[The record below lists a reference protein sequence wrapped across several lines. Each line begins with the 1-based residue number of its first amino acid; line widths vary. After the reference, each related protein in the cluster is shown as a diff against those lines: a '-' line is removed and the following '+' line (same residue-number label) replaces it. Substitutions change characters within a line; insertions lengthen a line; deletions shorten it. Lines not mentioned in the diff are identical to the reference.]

1 MKKILMLLMA
11 GIITSSCEKI
21 LFKEDLASENP
32 RDNFEYLWKEC
43 RNKYAFMA
51 YKKVDWQAVY
61 NKYSPRIN
69 ENISKDSLF
78 NTLALMLNELRD
90 GHVNLI
96 SPFNIS
102 LYPVHQKGPENINK
116 RLIED
121 HYLTKPFFITGPF
134 VHSFID
140 SGRVGYIQFSSFTGT
155 VTPEQMDYM
164 LEKYQNCY
172 GLILDLRGNGG
183 GAATDIYKI
192 MNRFVETK
200 TKIFTTKDKAG
211 PGENAFSDGLDSYLE
226 PHSGRRFSRK
236 VAVLCDRGTYSAGSY
251 TSLATKAL
259 DKVLLIGDTT
269 GGGLGMPNGGQL
281 PNGWTYRFSIT
292 QTLDLQ
298 GNNYED
304 GVPPD
309 VRVILDPA
317 DAANGK
323 DSVIEKALEEL
334 KKP

>member
-1 MKKILMLLMA
+1 M
-11 GIITSSCEKI
+11 
-21 LFKEDLASENP
+21 
-32 RDNFEYLWKEC
+32 
-43 RNKYAFMA
+43 
-51 YKKVDWQAVY
+51 
-61 NKYSPRIN
+61 
-69 ENISKDSLF
+69 F

-102 LYPVHQKGPENINK
+102 IYPVHQLGPENISK

-121 HYLTKPFFITGPF
+121 HYLSKPFFITGPF

-164 LEKYQNCY
+164 LEKYQNTR

-192 MNRFVETK
+192 MGRFVESK
-200 TKIFTTKDKAG
+200 TKIFRTKDKSG
-211 PGENAFSDGLDSYLE
+211 PGANDFSAGLDSYLE
-226 PHSGRRFSRK
+226 PYKGRRYTK
-236 VAVLCDRGTYSAGSY
+236 KLAVLCDRGSYSAGSY

-259 DKVLLIGDTT
+259 DNVLLIGDTT

-281 PNGWTYRFSIT
+281 PNGWTYRFSVT

-309 VRVILDPA
+309 VRVILDAA
-317 DAANGK
+317 DVAKGK

-334 KKP
+334 KK

>member
-1 MKKILMLLMA
+1 MKNLLMFLLA
-11 GIITSSCEKI
+11 GILFTSCEKI
-21 LFKEDLASENP
+21 LFREDLASENP
-32 RDNFEYLWKEC
+32 RDNFDYLWIEC
-43 RNKYAFMA
+43 RDKYAFMK
-51 YKKVDWQAVY
+51 YKNVDWQAVY
-61 NKYSPRIN
+61 NKYAPRVSD
-69 ENISKDSLF
+69 NISKDSLF
-78 NTLALMLNELRD
+78 NTMALMLNELRD

-102 LYPVHQKGPENINK
+102 IYPVHQLGPENINK

-121 HYLTKPFFITGPF
+121 NYLSRPFFITGPF

-140 SGRVGYIQFSSFTGT
+140 SGRIGYIQFSSFTGT
-155 VTPEQMDYM
+155 VSNEQMDYM
-164 LEKYQNCY
+164 LEKYKSTE

-192 MNRFVETK
+192 MNRFVDSK
-200 TKIFTTKDKAG
+200 TKIFTTKDKSG
-211 PGENAFSDGLDSYLE
+211 PGPDDFSEGLESYLE
-226 PHSGRRFSRK
+226 PYDGRRYTQKR

-259 DKVLLIGDTT
+259 ENMLLIGDTT

-281 PNGWTYRFSIT
+281 PNGWTYRFSVT

-298 GNNYED
+298 GNNYEN

-309 VRVILDPA
+309 VLVTLKTEDVAKGIDT
-317 DAANGK
+317 
-323 DSVIEKALEEL
+323 VIEEAIKEL
-334 KKP
+334 KK

>member
-1 MKKILMLLMA
+1 MKKLVLIMLGGLL
-11 GIITSSCEKI
+11 ISSCEKI

-43 RNKYAFMA
+43 RNKYAFMQ

-61 NKYSPRIN
+61 NKYSPRVTD
-69 ENISKDSLF
+69 NISKDSLF

-102 LYPVHQKGPENINK
+102 IYPVHQLGPENISK

-121 HYLTKPFFITGPF
+121 HYLSKPFFITGPF

-140 SGRVGYIQFSSFTGT
+140 SGQVGYIQFSSFTGT
-155 VTPEQMDYM
+155 VTPEQLDYM
-164 LEKYQNCY
+164 LEKYQNTR
-172 GLILDLRGNGG
+172 GLILDLRANGG
-183 GAATDIYKI
+183 GAAPDIYKI
-192 MNRFVETK
+192 MGRFVENK
-200 TKIFTTKDKAG
+200 TKIFTTKDRSG
-211 PGENAFSDGLDSYLE
+211 PGANDFSDGLESFLE
-226 PHSGRRFSRK
+226 PYSGRRYTK
-236 VAVLCDRGTYSAGSY
+236 KLAVLCDRGTYSAGSY

-259 DKVLLIGDTT
+259 DNVILIGDTT

-281 PNGWTYRFSIT
+281 PNGWTYRFSVT

-309 VRVILDPA
+309 IRVILDPA
-317 DAANGK
+317 DVAKGK
-323 DSVIEKALEEL
+323 DTVIEKALEEL
-334 KKP
+334 KK

>member
-1 MKKILMLLMA
+1 MIRRLVSLLLLCPLF
-11 GIITSSCEKI
+11 SCESL
-21 LFKEDLASENP
+21 LFKEDMASDKP

-43 RNKYAFMA
+43 RDKYAFMA

-61 NKYSPRIN
+61 NKYSPKITDD
-69 ENISKDSLF
+69 ISEDSLF
-78 NTLALMLNELRD
+78 NTMALMLNELRD

-102 LYPVHQKGPENINK
+102 IYPVHQLGQANINN

-121 HYLTKPFFITGPF
+121 YYLSKPFFITGPF

-140 SGRVGYIQFSSFTGT
+140 NGRIGYVQFSSFTGT
-155 VTPEQMDYM
+155 VTHAQLDYI
-164 LEKYQNCY
+164 LKKYENAD

-183 GAATDIYKI
+183 GAAIDIYKI
-192 MNRFVETK
+192 MGRFVNNR
-200 TKIFTTKDKAG
+200 TKIFTTKDKSG
-211 PGENAFSDGLDSYLE
+211 PGPNDFSAGLDAFLE
-226 PHSGRRFSRK
+226 PYNGIRFPRK

-259 DKVLLIGDTT
+259 DNVILIGDTT

-281 PNGWTYRFSIT
+281 PNGWTYRFSVT
-292 QTLDLQ
+292 QTLDLS
-298 GNNYED
+298 GNIWED

-309 VRVILDPA
+309 VRVLLNSA
-317 DAANGK
+317 DVQNGK
-323 DSVIEKALEEL
+323 DSVIEEAIRKL
-334 KKP
+334 KE

>member
-1 MKKILMLLMA
+1 MKKLPLLLILWLMA
-11 GIITSSCEKI
+11 SSCEKV
-21 LFKEDLASENP
+21 LFEEDLASDNP

-43 RNKYAFMA
+43 RDKYAFME
-51 YKKVDWQAVY
+51 YKKVNWQAVY
-61 NKYSPRIN
+61 NKYSPRVTDG
-69 ENISKDSLF
+69 ISKDSLF

-102 LYPVHQKGPENINK
+102 IYPVHQLGPENINK

-121 HYLTKPFFITGPF
+121 HYLSKPFFITGPF

-164 LEKYQNCY
+164 LEKYQNTR

-192 MNRFVETK
+192 MGRFVENK
-200 TKIFTTKDKAG
+200 TKIFCTKDKSG
-211 PGENAFSDGLDSYLE
+211 PGANDFSAGLDSYLE
-226 PHSGRRFSRK
+226 PYNGRRYTK
-236 VAVLCDRGTYSAGSY
+236 KLAVLCDRGSYSAGSY

-259 DKVLLIGDTT
+259 DNVLLIGDTT

-281 PNGWTYRFSIT
+281 PNGWTYRFSVT

-309 VRVILDPA
+309 VRVILDAA
-317 DAANGK
+317 DVAKGK

-334 KKP
+334 KK

>member
-1 MKKILMLLMA
+1 MKKILILVLAGLM
-11 GIITSSCEKI
+11 TSSCEKI

-43 RNKYAFMA
+43 RDKYAFMA

-61 NKYSPRIN
+61 NKYSPRISD
-69 ENISKDSLF
+69 NISKDSLF
-78 NTLALMLNELRD
+78 NTMALMLNELRD

-102 LYPVHQKGPENINK
+102 IYPVHQLGPENINK

-121 HYLTKPFFITGPF
+121 HYLSKPFFISGPF

-155 VTPEQMDYM
+155 VSEDQLDYI
-164 LEKYQNCY
+164 LEKYQNTR
-172 GLILDLRGNGG
+172 GLILDLRNNGG
-183 GAATDIYKI
+183 GAAPDIYKI
-192 MNRFVETK
+192 MGRFVESK
-200 TKIFTTKDKAG
+200 TKIFTTRDRSG
-211 PGENAFSDGLDSYLE
+211 PGANDFSEGLESFLQPYN
-226 PHSGRRFSRK
+226 GRRFTKK

-259 DKVLLIGDTT
+259 DNVILIGDTT

-281 PNGWTYRFSIT
+281 PNGWTYRFSVT

-309 VRVILDPA
+309 IRVILNAA

-323 DSVIEKALEEL
+323 DTVIEKALDEL
-334 KKP
+334 RK

>member
-1 MKKILMLLMA
+1 MKKIITAICLLA
-11 GIITSSCEKI
+11 GLSSCEKV
-21 LFKEDLASENP
+21 LFEEQQSSQDPKV
-32 RDNFEYLWKEC
+32 NFDYLWKEC
-43 RNKYAFMA
+43 RDKYAFLE
-51 YKKVDWQAVY
+51 YKKVDWQQVY
-61 NKYSPRIN
+61 NTYAPRISSS
-69 ENISKDSLF
+69 ISKDSLF
-78 NTLALMLNELRD
+78 NTMAMMLNELRD

-102 LYPVHQKGPENINK
+102 VYPVHLLGPNNIDK
-116 RLIED
+116 RLIEE
-121 HYLTKPFFITGPF
+121 HYLSRPFFISGPF

-140 SGRVGYIQFSSFTGT
+140 SGRIGYIQFSSFTGT
-155 VTPEQMDYM
+155 VTNEQMDYM
-164 LEKYQNCY
+164 LEKYQDTQ

-192 MNRFVETK
+192 MNRFVESK
-200 TKIFTTKDKAG
+200 TKIFRTKDKSG
-211 PGENAFSDGLDSYLE
+211 PGPNDFSEGLDSYLE
-226 PHSGRRFSRK
+226 PYAGRRYPKK

-259 DKVLLIGDTT
+259 DHVLLIGDTT

-281 PNGWTYRFSIT
+281 PNGWTYRFSVT
-292 QTLDLQ
+292 QTLDLE

-309 VRVILDPA
+309 IRVILDPA

-323 DSVIEKALEEL
+323 DSVLERAMEEL